1 MEPIE
6 AITPIDGR
14 YREKLI
20 HLSNYFSE
28 YAIIKERARIEIEY
42 LIKFIEEVEPSKVAF
57 LPSDW
62 KDALRTIHQEFSIK
76 DARRIKEI
84 EKTVTHDVFAVI
96 KYLME
101 RLDPDKLQILK
112 PYIHIGL
119 TSEDVNNLAYSILL
133 NRFNREVLVPAL
145 LRLVDKLSNI
155 SLQNIDAMMLARTHG
170 MPALPTT
177 FGRFIVN
184 YAYRVAKIL
193 GEIAN
198 TKFIGKLGGAV
209 GDHNALKFVYP
220 EIDWLSFSRSFVESL
235 GLTYFPAST
244 QILPHEQLSIY
255 LVKIAILDSILSNL
269 CRDLWML
276 SMIGYIFFPPSIGE
290 VHSST
295 MPHKSN
301 PVLLE
306 NGEGAFD
313 LASEILSY
321 MSRRL
326 LSSRLHRD
334 LSDSVIKRFYGLP
347 LSLTYMGLQNLIVSL
362 DKMQVNRE
370 IMSSDVKKYPEI
382 LSEAY
387 QVYLRK
393 RGHPQAYETI
403 HRVIRENPEKIVE
416 ELGKLL
422 PTEEFEDLARL
433 SPSEYLGEAEK
444 IVRTLTKEIEEI
456 KNRTSKPD

>member
-14 YREKLI
+14 YREKLT
-20 HLSNYFSE
+20 HLSNCFSE
-28 YAIIKERARIEIEY
+28 YALMKERVRIEIEY
-42 LIKFIEEVEPSKVAF
+42 LIKFIEEVEHSKVPL

-62 KDALRTIHQEFSIK
+62 KDSLRKIHQEFSLN

-84 EKTVTHDVFAVI
+84 ENKVTHDVFAVI
-96 KYLME
+96 KYLMD

-145 LRLVDKLSNI
+145 LKIVDKLSNI
-155 SLQNIDAMMLARTHG
+155 SLQNIDAIMLARTHG
-170 MPALPTT
+170 MPAVPTT

-193 GEIAN
+193 EEIAN
-198 TKFIGKLGGAV
+198 TKFTGKLGGAV

-220 EIDWLSFSRSFVESL
+220 EVDWFSFSRSFIESL

-244 QILPHEQLSIY
+244 QILPHEQLSSY
-255 LVKIAILDSILSNL
+255 LMKIAILDSILSNL

-276 SMIGYIFFPPSIGE
+276 SMIGYIFFPHSIGE

-301 PVLLE
+301 PVLIE
-306 NGEGAFD
+306 NSEGSFD

-326 LSSRLHRD
+326 LSNRLHRD

-362 DKMQVNRE
+362 DKMRVNRE
-370 IMSSDVKKYPEI
+370 IMSLDVKKHPEI

-393 RGHPQAYETI
+393 RGHPQAYEII
-403 HRVIRENPEKIVE
+403 HRVIREDPEKIVE
-416 ELGKLL
+416 ELGKLF
-422 PTEEFEDLARL
+422 PTEEFEDLAGL
-433 SPSEYLGEAEK
+433 SPSEYLGVAEK
-444 IVRTLTKEIEEI
+444 IVRMLIQEVEEI
-456 KNRTSKPD
+456 KNRVSKLD

>member
-1 MEPIE
+1 VEPVE

-14 YREKLI
+14 YREKLT

-28 YAIIKERARIEIEY
+28 YALIKERVRIEIEY
-42 LIKFIEEVEPSKVAF
+42 LIKFIEEVEHSKVAL

-62 KDALRTIHQEFSIK
+62 KDTLRKIHQEFSLE
-76 DARRIKEI
+76 DAKRIKEI
-84 EKTVTHDVFAVI
+84 EKKTTHDVFAVM
-96 KYLME
+96 KYLTE
-101 RLDPDKLQILK
+101 KLDSYKLQILK

-133 NRFNREVLVPAL
+133 NRFNREVLAPTL

-155 SLQNIDAMMLARTHG
+155 SLQNIDAIMLARTHG
-170 MPALPTT
+170 MPAVPTT

-184 YAYRVAKIL
+184 YAYRIAKIL
-193 GEIAN
+193 EEIAD
-198 TKFIGKLGGAV
+198 TKFTGKLGGAV
-209 GDHNALKFVYP
+209 GDHNALKFAYP
-220 EIDWLSFSRSFVESL
+220 EIDWLSSSRSFVESL

-244 QILPHEQLSIY
+244 QILPHEQLSSY
-255 LVKIAILDSILSNL
+255 LMKIAILDSILSNL

-276 SMIGYIFFPPSIGE
+276 SMNEYIFFPPSLGE
-290 VHSST
+290 VYSST

-306 NGEGAFD
+306 NAEGAFD

-347 LSLTYMGLQNLIVSL
+347 LSLTCMGLQNLIASL

-370 IMSSDVKKYPEI
+370 RMSSDVEKYPEI

-393 RGHPQAYETI
+393 RGHSQAYEII
-403 HRVIRENPEKIVE
+403 HRVIRENPEEIVE

-422 PTEEFEDLARL
+422 PVEEFEYLARL
-433 SPSEYLGEAEK
+433 SPFEYLGEVEK
-444 IVRTLTKEIEEI
+444 IVRNLIREIEGI
-456 KNRTSKPD
+456 KNKISKLV

>member
-1 MEPIE
+1 VDSIE

-14 YREKLI
+14 YRAKLT
-20 HLSNYFSE
+20 HLVKYFSE
-28 YAIIKERARIEIEY
+28 YALIKERVRIEIEY
-42 LIKFIEEVEPSKVAF
+42 LIKFIEEVERSKAVL

-62 KDALRTIHQEFSIK
+62 KNILRKIYQDFSLK
-76 DARRIKEI
+76 DAERIKEI
-84 EKTVTHDVFAVI
+84 EKKVAHDVFAVI
-96 KYLME
+96 KYLVE
-101 RLDPDKLQILK
+101 RLDPLKLHILK

-119 TSEDVNNLAYSILL
+119 TSEDVNNLAYSLIL

-145 LRLVDKLSNI
+145 LKIVDKLSSI
-155 SLQNIDAMMLARTHG
+155 SLQNIDALMLARTHG
-170 MPALPTT
+170 MPAVPTT

-184 YAYRVAKIL
+184 YAYRIAKIL
-193 GEIAN
+193 EEIAN
-198 TKFIGKLGGAV
+198 TEFPGKLGGAI

-235 GLTYFPAST
+235 GLTYFPAPT
-244 QILPHEQLSIY
+244 QILPHEQLSSY
-255 LVKIAILDSILSNL
+255 LMKVAILDSVSSNL

-276 SMIGYIFFPPSIGE
+276 SMTGYIFFPSSQDE

-301 PVLLE
+301 PLLLE
-306 NGEGAFD
+306 NAEGAFD

-347 LSLTYMGLQNLIVSL
+347 LSLTYMALQNLESSL

-370 IMSSDVKKYPEI
+370 RMSSEVEKHPEV

-387 QVYLRK
+387 QIYLRK
-393 RGHPQAYETI
+393 HGHPEAYEI
-403 HRVIRENPEKIVE
+403 IQKVIRENPEKTIE
-416 ELGKLL
+416 ELEKIL
-422 PTEEFEDLARL
+422 TSEELEDLARL
-433 SPSEYLGEAEK
+433 SSSEYLGEAERIVK
-444 IVRTLTKEIEEI
+444 ILTQEIRMI
-456 KNRTSKPD
+456 KNRLSKGD